1 MKLFPLEIELLQ
13 VIHGRYSQSKLVE
26 LERQRNC
33 EVLELEDVK
42 FESCQVKTIPLEYE
56 DEEENDK
63 EENEGKKS
71 DERLSNKEEDC
82 NGFVPGGKSLS
93 KIIELERQRN
103 CEVME
108 LDLEQV
114 IHDDDHVPKIIPL
127 EYNSDDYIEG
137 DEVNENGEEEV
148 ENEYIEGNDGSE
160 DGEREEEE
168 WEGYEQE
175 VEYGEIEDADNSEE
189 EFIPIDPK

>member
-1 MKLFPLEIELLQ
+1 
-13 VIHGRYSQSKLVE
+13 
-26 LERQRNC
+26 
-33 EVLELEDVK
+33 
-42 FESCQVKTIPLEYE
+42 
-56 DEEENDK
+56 
-63 EENEGKKS
+63 
-71 DERLSNKEEDC
+71 
-82 NGFVPGGKSLS
+82 
-93 KIIELERQRN
+93 
-103 CEVME
+103 ME

-168 WEGYEQE
+168 WEN
-175 VEYGEIEDADNSEE
+175 GEKDEDDEDMEE
-189 EFIPIDPK
+189 

>member
-1 MKLFPLEIELLQ
+1 
-13 VIHGRYSQSKLVE
+13 
-26 LERQRNC
+26 
-33 EVLELEDVK
+33 
-42 FESCQVKTIPLEYE
+42 
-56 DEEENDK
+56 
-63 EENEGKKS
+63 
-71 DERLSNKEEDC
+71 
-82 NGFVPGGKSLS
+82 
-93 KIIELERQRN
+93 
-103 CEVME
+103 ME